1 MASKIGHATAKA
13 LGIKLQP
20 EDPFQPVE
28 RPGAS
33 TLSGASGHTFVEE
46 PPQITDYFRNLKP
59 SRSQVYNYIFSLF
72 PFLSWIGRYNLQWL
86 IGDLVAGITIGAVV
100 VPQGM
105 AYAKLAN
112 LEVQFGLYSSFMG
125 VIVYWFFATSKD
137 ITIGPVAVMSQLT
150 GGIVAD
156 MATALPDVPAHVIAS
171 ALAILAGAI
180 VLFIGL
186 IRCGWIVDVI
196 SLTALS
202 AFMTGSAINILVGQ
216 IPSMMGITG
225 FSTRDPP
232 YLVFIHTLQGLPRT
246 TLDAAMGLT
255 ALAMLYL
262 IRGGCSYAAKRY
274 PKNQRLFFFLST
286 LRTVFVILLYTMI
299 SWLVNRGLP
308 ANEVKFKI
316 LLDVPRGFQ
325 NAAIPVL
332 NQRIASNL
340 ASYLPAT
347 VIVLLIEHIAISKSF
362 GRVNN
367 YTINP
372 SQEMVAIGVTNM
384 LGPFLG
390 GYAATGSF
398 SRTAIKSKAGV
409 RTPFAGVIT
418 GLVVLLAIYA
428 LPAMFYYIPNAS
440 LAAVI
445 IHAVGDLITPP
456 NTVYQFWLVSPIEV
470 VIFFVGVIVTVFSTI
485 ENGIY
490 STVCLSAAMLLYRI
504 LRARGRFLGRVRV
517 ASVLDDHVV
526 GDGSDS
532 RRGSEYGTF
541 TGTPEEPFRNVFLP
555 ITHADGSN
563 PEVELDNPY
572 PGIFIYRFA
581 EGFNYTNASHTLS
594 YMTEYIFANTRRT
607 NPTSFERPGDRP
619 WNDPGPSQRQ
629 LKRAAAAAAAAA
641 AANSETS
648 SSSTTAHKLPTGT
661 LDTNRASSA
670 AESEKPT
677 LKAIILDF
685 SSVNHVD
692 ITSVQQLID
701 VRNQLDRYAAP
712 DTVDWHIACI
722 SNRWAKRALAAA
734 GFGYPTARPDLPHRR
749 WKSIFS
755 VAEIGGSSSAAA
767 AAEFEDN
774 EKEME
779 SSSRTGAGLGRSESS
794 HGGDAIKAAAEDA
807 EVDLEAA
814 KPHIES
820 SEGVVAGKKPRG
832 GGQPRLNAGRTV
844 VAVHGINRPLF
855 HVDLTS
861 ALQSAIA
868 NVEARS
874 EVYPPAAAT
883 QQHQREEVDGSVT
896 DGTLH

>member
-1 MASKIGHATAKA
+1 MPPKAGHLVAKA
-13 LGIKLQP
+13 LGIKLQ
-20 EDPFQPVE
+20 EHDPFKE
-28 RPGAS
+28 LDRPGAS
-33 TLSGASGHTFVEE
+33 MMSDRTDHTFVEE
-46 PPQITDYFRNLKP
+46 PPLVLDYLNNLIP
-59 SRSQVYNYIFSLF
+59 SGKELYEYLLSLF
-72 PFLSWIGRYNLQWL
+72 PFLSWIGHYNLQWL

-112 LEVQFGLYSSFMG
+112 LDVQFGLYSSFMG
-125 VIVYWFFATSKD
+125 VLIYWFFATSKD

-156 MATALPDVPAHVIAS
+156 LAETLPDIDGHVIAS
-171 ALAILAGAI
+171 ALAILAGSI

-186 IRCGWIVDVI
+186 VRCGWIVDVI

-202 AFMTGSAINILVGQ
+202 AFMTGSALNIVVGQ
-216 IPSMMGITG
+216 IPTMMGITG
-225 FSTRDPP
+225 FPTRDAP
-232 YLVFIHTLQGLPRT
+232 YIVFIHTLQGLPRT

-262 IRGGCSYAAKRY
+262 IRAACSYAAKRW
-274 PKNQRLFFFLST
+274 PKHQRLAFFLST

-308 ANEVKFKI
+308 KEHVKFKI

-325 NAAIPVL
+325 NAAVPVL

-418 GLVVLLAIYA
+418 ALVVLLAIYA
-428 LPAMFYYIPNAS
+428 LPAVFYYIPNAS

-456 NTVYQFWLVSPIEV
+456 NTVYQFWLVSPLEV
-470 VIFFVGVIVTVFSTI
+470 FIFFVGVIVTVFSTI

-490 STVCLSAAMLLYRI
+490 CTVSLSAAMLLFRI
-504 LRARGRFLGRVRV
+504 LRAKGRFLGRVKV
-517 ASVLDDHVV
+517 ASMLGDHVV
-526 GDGSDS
+526 GDDP
-532 RRGSEYGTF
+532 RQCAEYGTF
-541 TGTPEEPFRNVFLP
+541 TGSPEAPFRNVFLP

-563 PEVELDNPY
+563 PEIELDNPY
-572 PGIFIYRFA
+572 PGIFIYRFT
-581 EGFNYTNASHTLS
+581 EGFNYTNASHSLG
-594 YMTEYIFANTRRT
+594 YMTDYIFAHTRRT
-607 NPTSFERPGDRP
+607 NLETFDRPGDRP
-619 WNDPGPSQRQ
+619 WNDPGPSRRK
-629 LKRAAAAAAAAA
+629 LKAAAAAGTDGAAAA
-641 AANSETS
+641 E
-648 SSSTTAHKLPTGT
+648 G
-661 LDTNRASSA
+661 LDTTL
-670 AESEKPT
+670 PP

-734 GFGYPTARPDLPHRR
+734 GFGYPTMRPDVPHLR

-755 VAEIGGSSSAAA
+755 VAEIGGAQSAAA

-774 EKEME
+774 EKQLEALQ
-779 SSSRTGAGLGRSESS
+779 SHSHSHSRHRH
-794 HGGDAIKAAAEDA
+794 HGQ
-807 EVDLEAA
+807 DLEAGLPPYKSDEGGSGSSIPSEA
-814 KPHIES
+814 DVDAAVGADVKPGTTTAALTS
-820 SEGVVAGKKPRG
+820 APA
-832 GGQPRLNAGRTV
+832 PAPAPALNSGRT

-868 NVEARS
+868 NVEARG
-874 EVYPPAAAT
+874 EVHAETAGTTEEEAT
-883 QQHQREEVDGSVT
+883 DASGGALR
-896 DGTLH
+896 

>member
-1 MASKIGHATAKA
+1 MPPKAGRFVARA
-13 LGIKLQP
+13 LGIKLQ
-20 EDPFQPVE
+20 ENDPFKELE

-33 TLSGASGHTFVEE
+33 MLSNETGHTFVEE
-46 PPQITDYFRNLKP
+46 PPHVLEYLNDLIP
-59 SRSQVYNYIFSLF
+59 SRKEVYDYILSLF

-112 LEVQFGLYSSFMG
+112 LDVQFGLYSSFMG
-125 VIVYWFFATSKD
+125 VLIYWFFATSKD

-150 GGIVAD
+150 GGVVAD
-156 MATALPDVPAHVIAS
+156 LAVTLPDVPGHVIAS

-216 IPSMMGITG
+216 IPTMMGITG
-225 FSTRDPP
+225 FSTREAP
-232 YLVFIHTLQGLPRT
+232 YIVFIHTLQGLPRT

-255 ALAMLYL
+255 ALTMLYL
-262 IRGGCSYAAKRY
+262 LRAACSYSAKRW
-274 PKNQRLFFFLST
+274 PQHQRLFFFLST

-308 ANEVKFKI
+308 EDEVKFKI
-316 LLDVPRGFQ
+316 LLHVPRGFQ
-325 NAAIPVL
+325 NAAVPVL
-332 NQRIASNL
+332 NKRIASNL
-340 ASYLPAT
+340 AGYLPAT

-418 GLVVLLAIYA
+418 AVVVLLAIYA
-428 LPAMFYYIPNAS
+428 LPAVFYYIPNAS

-456 NTVYQFWLVSPIEV
+456 NTIYHFWLVSPLEV
-470 VIFFVGVIVTVFSTI
+470 FIFFVGVIVTVFSTI

-490 STVCLSAAMLLYRI
+490 CTVCLSAAMLLYRI
-504 LRARGRFLGRVRV
+504 LRSKGRFLGRVRV
-517 ASVLDDHVV
+517 ASMLGDHVV
-526 GDGSDS
+526 GGEMQ
-532 RRGSEYGTF
+532 RGAEYGTF
-541 TGTPEEPFRNVFLP
+541 TGTPEAPFRNVFLP

-572 PGIFIYRFA
+572 PGIFIYRFS
-581 EGFNYTNASHTLS
+581 EGFNYTNASHSLS
-594 YMTEYIFANTRRT
+594 YMTDYIFAHTRRT
-607 NPTSFERPGDRP
+607 NLASFERPGDRP
-619 WNDPGPSQRQ
+619 WNNPGPSRRE
-629 LKRAAAAAAAAA
+629 LKAAAAAAAA
-641 AANSETS
+641 
-648 SSSTTAHKLPTGT
+648 GT
-661 LDTNRASSA
+661 NAVADNVDPNL
-670 AESEKPT
+670 PT

-722 SNRWAKRALAAA
+722 SNRWTKRALAAA
-734 GFGYPTARPDLPHRR
+734 GFGYPTMRPDVPHLR

-755 VAEIGGSSSAAA
+755 VAEIGGAQSAAA

-774 EKEME
+774 EKELE
-779 SSSRTGAGLGRSESS
+779 SSNRLETLHS
-794 HGGDAIKAAAEDA
+794 HSHASAHHHPTTAD
-807 EVDLEAA
+807 DLEAA
-814 KPHIES
+814 LS
-820 SEGVVAGKKPRG
+820 KKPTVPEGADEEEPADAVGAVNLASRRT
-832 GGQPRLNAGRTV
+832 PALNAGRT

-868 NVEARS
+868 NVEARREYS
-874 EVYPPAAAT
+874 PESGAGGKNGGNPGDDAAAAAASAKA
-883 QQHQREEVDGSVT
+883 GSDMVT
-896 DGTLH
+896 TSGGSGTSSPR

>member
-1 MASKIGHATAKA
+1 VAKA
-13 LGIKLQP
+13 LGINLR
-20 EDPFQPVE
+20 EDLE
-28 RPGAS
+28 KPGAS
-33 TLSGASGHTFVEE
+33 TFSERTDHTFVEE
-46 PPQITDYFRNLKP
+46 SPQVLDYLTGLAP
-59 SRSQVYNYIFSLF
+59 SRKEWYHYALSLF
-72 PFLSWIGRYNLQWL
+72 PFISWIGHYNVQWFL
-86 IGDLVAGITIGAVV
+86 GDLVAGITIGAVV

-112 LEVQFGLYSSFMG
+112 LPVEFGLYSSFMG
-125 VIVYWFFATSKD
+125 VLIYWLFATSKD

-156 MATALPDVPAHVIAS
+156 LAKTLPEYEGHEIAS
-171 ALAILAGAI
+171 ALGILAGAI

-186 IRCGWIVDVI
+186 ARCGWIVDII

-202 AFMTGSAINILVGQ
+202 AFMTGSALNIVVGQ
-216 IPSMMGITG
+216 IPAMMGISG
-225 FSTRDPP
+225 FSTRDAP

-255 ALAMLYL
+255 ALTMLYA
-262 IRGGCSYAAKRY
+262 IRAVCSYSAKRW
-274 PKNQRLFFFLST
+274 PKHQRLIFFLST

-308 ANEVKFKI
+308 KDQIKFKL

-325 NAAIPVL
+325 HAAVPVL
-332 NQRIASNL
+332 NQKIASHL
-340 ASYLPAT
+340 AGYLPAT
-347 VIVLLIEHIAISKSF
+347 VIVLLIDHIAISKSF

-372 SQEMVAIGVTNM
+372 SQEMVAIGVSNM

-390 GYAATGSF
+390 GYPATGSF

-418 GLVVLLAIYA
+418 AAVVLLAIYA
-428 LPAMFYYIPNAS
+428 LPAVFYYIPNAS

-456 NTVYQFWLVSPIEV
+456 NTIYQFWLVSPLEV
-470 VIFFVGVIVTVFSTI
+470 FIFFVGVIVTVFSTI

-490 STVCLSAAMLLYRI
+490 CTVCLSAAMLLFRI
-504 LRARGRFLGRVRV
+504 LRAKGRFLGRVRV

-526 GDGSDS
+526 GDDF
-532 RRGSEYGTF
+532 RPIVYGTF
-541 TGTPEEPFRNVFLP
+541 TGSPEAPFRNVFLP

-572 PGIFIYRFA
+572 PGIFIYRFS
-581 EGFNYTNASHTLS
+581 EGFNYTNASHSLE
-594 YMTEYIFANTRRT
+594 YMTEYIFAHTRRT
-607 NPTSFERPGDRP
+607 NLTHFERQGDRP
-619 WNDPGPSQRQ
+619 WNDPGPSRKK
-629 LKRAAAAAAAAA
+629 LKAAEAAGA
-641 AANSETS
+641 
-648 SSSTTAHKLPTGT
+648 
-661 LDTNRASSA
+661 SA
-670 AESEKPT
+670 ATADVDTSKPT

-701 VRNQLDRYAAP
+701 VRNQLDRYASP

-734 GFGYPTARPDLPHRR
+734 GFGYPTMRPDVPHLR

-755 VAEIGGSSSAAA
+755 VAEIGGAQSAAA
-767 AAEFEDN
+767 AAELEDN
-774 EKEME
+774 EKELE
-779 SSSRTGAGLGRSESS
+779 SLHRRQS
-794 HGGDAIKAAAEDA
+794 HAP
-807 EVDLEAA
+807 DLEAGLA
-814 KPHIES
+814 KGGDHSSQIETAAEEHHGTS
-820 SEGVVAGKKPRG
+820 SAAPPARTTGCT
-832 GGQPRLNAGRTV
+832 LNSGRT

-868 NVEARS
+868 NVEAR
-874 EVYPPAAAT
+874 A
-883 QQHQREEVDGSVT
+883 EVDGNEPSSVAEQPKKSDSGEAT
-896 DGTLH
+896 DTSGSSS